1 MQKVISFGEALV
13 DMLSSKVSKPAG
25 ETQAASH
32 ESFTKYPGGAPANV
46 AAAVGKLGGNSLF
59 VGQVGA
65 DMFGDFMKTSL
76 QDAGVDTQYLLQS
89 GEGKTA
95 LAFVTLD
102 DHGERSFE
110 FYRNA
115 SADLLFRDD
124 DFQDSCFDGGGLFHF
139 CSNTLTEPAIR
150 AATLAGI
157 AKAKSAGCIISFDVN
172 LRLNLWPE
180 GADPFEFIWAC
191 LERADIV
198 KLCAEELNFLCR
210 DQTQE
215 QVIERMLS
223 LGIALILVTD
233 GGKPLRYYTQE
244 RSGTIQPASITM
256 VDSTAAG
263 DAFIGGLLYALAE
276 RDLSVSSLADFV
288 ATERALLESALTF
301 ASACGAYAVAHQGA
315 FSSLPAQGDL
325 TSAYFA

>member
-25 ETQAASH
+25 KTEAASH
-32 ESFTKYPGGAPANV
+32 ESFTKFPGGAPANV
-46 AAAVGKLGGNSLF
+46 AAAVGKLGGNSVF

-65 DMFGDFMKTSL
+65 DMFGDFMKASL
-76 QDAGVDTQYLLQS
+76 EDAGVDTRYLLQS
-89 GEGKTA
+89 DEGKTA
-95 LAFVTLD
+95 LAFVSLD

-115 SADLLFRDD
+115 SADLLFSAD
-124 DFQDSCFDGGGLFHF
+124 DFQESCFEGGGLFHF

-157 AKAKSAGCIISFDVN
+157 DKAKSAGCIISFDVN

-198 KLCAEELNFLCR
+198 KLCVEELNFICR
-210 DQTQE
+210 GQVQA
-215 QVIERMLS
+215 QVIERLLS
-223 LGIALILVTD
+223 LGIALVLVTD
-233 GGKPLRYYTQE
+233 GGKPLRYHTQE
-244 RSGTIQPASITM
+244 RTGTIQPPSVAM

-276 RDLSVSSLADFV
+276 QNISAPLLSDFV
-288 ATERALLESALTF
+288 AIESALLKSALTF

-315 FSSLPAQGDL
+315 FSSLPGKEDL
-325 TSAYFA
+325 TPAYFA